1 MNHEEFHTDYSTE
14 QIQEAIKKYHINEKY
29 FLYLGTIEPRKNLE
43 RLIKAYVKLVSR
55 HKDVPQLVLA
65 GGNGW
70 YYDDIFQMIDT
81 CHLKEQVVFTGYVDQ
96 KDSPLLMSGAMAFVF
111 PSLYEG
117 FGMPPLEAMACGTP
131 VITSKT
137 SSLPEVVGDAGIL
150 VDPENVDEICEAMEK

>member
-1 MNHEEFHTDYSTE
+1 MAGITMISFNDRYMS
-14 QIQEAIKKYHINEKY
+14 
-29 FLYLGTIEPRKNLE
+29 LE
-43 RLIKAYVKLVSR
+43 RT
-55 HKDVPQLVLA
+55 
-65 GGNGW
+65 GGFYW
-70 YYDDIFQMIDT
+70 V
-81 CHLKEQVVFTGYVDQ
+81 CRS

>member
-1 MNHEEFHTDYSTE
+1 MS
-14 QIQEAIKKYHINEKY
+14 
-29 FLYLGTIEPRKNLE
+29 LE
-43 RLIKAYVKLVSR
+43 RT
-55 HKDVPQLVLA
+55 
-65 GGNGW
+65 GG
-70 YYDDIFQMIDT
+70 
-81 CHLKEQVVFTGYVDQ
+81 FTGYVDQ